1 MRPSKG
7 THTFL
12 PTGHIRTSR
21 VVPGNVRTLQE
32 LKSYT
37 TGQKP
42 EIVDAARPGGRRL
55 GQNEVTLPLTAG
67 RQSVARRGGF

>member
-12 PTGHIRTSR
+12 PAGHIRTSR

-32 LKSYT
+32 LNPYT
-37 TGQKP
+37 PEQKP
-42 EIVDAARPGGRRL
+42 EIVDRAPPGGRRL
-55 GQNEVTLPLTAG
+55 EQNEVTLPLSAG
-67 RQSVARRGGF
+67 RRSFAGRGGF